1 MIKYAGDLW
10 KGNRLIFPHPLSP
23 CFHGFIMLWKKVFTA
38 YFILCQ
44 ILLIDKTKTVNYHKG
59 RSEVIMEIGA
69 QIKKYRAKFN
79 LSQEELAEKL
89 YVTRQTISNWETGK
103 SYPDIHSALLRSSV
117 FQTSLDQLIKGDLE
131 LMKEEIR
138 KEDIKTFKIY
148 GNIYTVLLAVC
159 VLSFA
164 PLVYYFYLWGMAVS
178 LVLFI
183 ITFMVALKVEKF
195 KKQTD
200 VQTYKEFLAFMNGQ
214 RLDEISKKQEEAK
227 RPYQKILLAIASGF
241 ITLVILSLSFA
252 ILKFIN

>member
-1 MIKYAGDLW
+1 
-10 KGNRLIFPHPLSP
+10 
-23 CFHGFIMLWKKVFTA
+23 
-38 YFILCQ
+38 
-44 ILLIDKTKTVNYHKG
+44 
-59 RSEVIMEIGA
+59 
-69 QIKKYRAKFN
+69 
-79 LSQEELAEKL
+79 
-89 YVTRQTISNWETGK
+89 
-103 SYPDIHSALLRSSV
+103 
-117 FQTSLDQLIKGDLE
+117 
-131 LMKEEIR
+131 
-138 KEDIKTFKIY
+138 
-148 GNIYTVLLAVC
+148 
-159 VLSFA
+159 
-164 PLVYYFYLWGMAVS
+164 MAVS